1 MAAAAATTKEVIL
14 ELGGKSPALVL
25 PDADA
30 ELAVRGTLFSSMM
43 HAGQAC
49 VSTTSMLPPE
59 RRYDGFLALL
69 EARPSVLVLGPAEDF
84 SPGLGPVLLDATRGR
99 THKNGK
105 PTTEP

>member
-43 HAGQAC
+43 HADQAC
-49 VSTTSMLPPE
+49 VSTTRMLVPE
-59 RRYDGFLALL
+59 SRYDEFIALL
-69 EARPSVLVLGPAEDF
+69 EDRASVLVLGPAAEFTPDVVPLF
-84 SPGLGPVLLDATRGR
+84 SEAAPVR
-99 THKNGK
+99 T
-105 PTTEP
+105 